1 MDIKQNTQTGQIVC
15 FNNGYVEGKNENN
28 VLSSCHEGEASSFV
42 NGKIENTKLFE
53 QRTSREATSTQ
64 EMIQYFIYENGL
76 PREVTAQ
83 EYELAVNEYN
93 ALQQPAS
100 IPISYMDWEPN
111 WEVETKTTALTQVYD
126 PVISQEE

>member
-1 MDIKQNTQTGQIVC
+1 M
-15 FNNGYVEGKNENN
+15 
-28 VLSSCHEGEASSFV
+28 

-93 ALQQPAS
+93 ALLQPAS
-100 IPISYMDWEPN
+100 IPISYMDWDPN
-111 WEVETKTTALTQVYD
+111 WAVETKTTALTQVYD
-126 PVISQEE
+126 PVISQ